1 MKPSRTQS
9 RLDRLYA
16 RIANEEERV
25 CKDIPED
32 ACREVPHNFFT
43 LVAATALTK
52 LGDVLASP
60 KTVLAWLLGYVGA
73 PAFLIALLVPV
84 RESGS
89 MLPQLVI
96 ASYVRRRPLRKW
108 VWVAGSLLQ
117 FVAVAAMGVIA
128 WKLTGALAGWLVLA
142 ALVVF
147 SLSRGLCSVSSKD
160 VLGKTIPKSRRGRL
174 GGISTALSGTVAVGF
189 GIYMLARGDAPASP
203 AFYAGLLAVAGALW
217 LGAAALYSLVS
228 EAPGAVAGGANA
240 LTEAVKRLDLL
251 RTDELLRRFV
261 ITRALLLCSALSA
274 PYYVLLAQRGSGAG
288 VASLGLFVLANGLAA
303 SLSAVVWGYL
313 ADVSSRRVLVL
324 ASAIAAWLGVVVF
337 SIDTF
342 LPALGASVWVYPA
355 AFLVLSIAHAGVRSG
370 RKTYIV
376 DIAVGDKR
384 TDYVAVSNT
393 VIGVILLLT
402 GSIGALSA
410 FLGPSGIILVLSGFG
425 LAGVWMGRSLPEAT

>member
-1 MKPSRTQS
+1 MAKPRKV
-9 RLDRLYA
+9 LDQLYA

-25 CKDIPED
+25 CKDIPDD

-43 LVAATALTK
+43 LVAATSLTK

-96 ASYVRRRPLRKW
+96 ASYVRRKPLRKW
-108 VWVAGSLLQ
+108 VWVTGSLLQ
-117 FVAVAAMGVIA
+117 FAAVAAMGLIA
-128 WKLTGALAGWLVLA
+128 WRTTGALAGWLVLA

-160 VLGKTIPKSRRGRL
+160 VLGKTIPKTRRGRL
-174 GGISTALSGTVAVGF
+174 GGISAAVSGVAAVAFGVWMLS
-189 GIYMLARGDAPASP
+189 RGDAPASP
-203 AFYAGLLAVAGALW
+203 SFYAGLLAVAGALW
-217 LGAAALYSLVS
+217 LVAAGLYALLS
-228 EAPGAVAGGANA
+228 EAPGAVSGGANA

-251 RTDELLRRFV
+251 RTDPVLRRFV

-274 PYYVLLAQRGSGAG
+274 PYYVILAQGASGAG
-288 VASLGLFVLANGLAA
+288 IGSLGLFVLANGLAA
-303 SLSAVVWGYL
+303 SLSATVWGYL
-313 ADVSSRRVLVL
+313 SDVSARRVLIL
-324 ASAIAAWLGVVVF
+324 AASIAAWLGILVF
-337 SIDTF
+337 AIDTF
-342 LPALGASVWVYPA
+342 APALGAEVWVYPA
-355 AFLVLSIAHAGVRSG
+355 AFLLLSIAHAGVRSG

-376 DIAVGDKR
+376 DIAGGDKR

-402 GSIGALSA
+402 GSIGALST
-410 FLGPSGIILVLSGFG
+410 FLGPSGIILVLSAFG
-425 LAGVWMGRSLPEAT
+425 LAGAWMGRSLPEAT